1 MRNVMRPPF
10 RKLLKCRS
18 FSTSLDKPP
27 FLRTNLP
34 PTRQLRINPSRTKL
48 EQMAELCE
56 IRGLSITYT
65 LRDGTRIRAL
75 DDLSLTIVTGEIV
88 GILGESGCGKST
100 LASAILRLLPEHAD
114 REQGTILF
122 RGLDLLTM
130 PESDLREIRGRQIS
144 LVPQDPAL
152 ALNPVMSVGVQ
163 IAEVLRAHLPLRAK
177 ERRSRALQLLG
188 EVGFDRPQEIYGAY
202 PHQLSGGQKQRVAIA
217 QAISCQPALVIADE
231 PTSKLDAPLQA
242 EIVAVLAKIRRE
254 HGLAIM
260 LISHDPA
267 LFAGFADRMAVMYAG
282 RVVETGTTAQIF
294 RQPLHPY
301 TQALVQ
307 IAKSAVAASARAARQ
322 PFSAIAGDSP
332 DPSRLPSGC
341 RYHPRC
347 PDRMDVCSQRYP
359 QAYLPEPSRPVNCF
373 KYGE

>member
-1 MRNVMRPPF
+1 
-10 RKLLKCRS
+10 
-18 FSTSLDKPP
+18 
-27 FLRTNLP
+27 
-34 PTRQLRINPSRTKL
+34 
-48 EQMAELCE
+48 MAELCE
-56 IRGLSITYT
+56 IRKLSITYT
-65 LRDGTRIRAL
+65 LRDGTRIRAV
-75 DDLSLTIVTGEIV
+75 DDLSLTIASGEIV

-100 LASAILRLLPEHAD
+100 LASAILRLLPTHAD

-130 PESDLREIRGRQIS
+130 PESKLREIRGRQIS
-144 LVPQDPAL
+144 LVAQDPAL
-152 ALNPVMSVGVQ
+152 ALNPVLSVGVQ

-177 ERRSRALQLLG
+177 ERRSRVLELLG
-188 EVGFDRPQEIYGAY
+188 EVGFDRPQDIYGAY

-242 EIVAVLAKIRRE
+242 EIVALLAKIRRE

-282 RVVETGTTAQIF
+282 RIVEAATTGQIF

-307 IAKSAVAASARAARQ
+307 IAKSALAARTARQ

-332 DPSRLPSGC
+332 DPSHLPSGC
-341 RYHPRC
+341 RFHPRC
-347 PDRMDVCSQRYP
+347 PERMDVCSQRYP